1 MTSRTGNWDVTLVLP
16 LKAAANQ
23 LLKIETQLRH
33 LNLKAT
39 ASIEARERTET
50 ARCLAERLED
60 IHEAL
65 ESLKKL
71 VADMEADLSW
81 ASGGG
86 RSGKRTPAAE
96 D

>member
-1 MTSRTGNWDVTLVLP
+1 MTSMADNCEVTLVLP

-23 LLKIETQLRH
+23 LLKIEAQLRQ
-33 LNLKAT
+33 LNLKAAVSNET
-39 ASIEARERTET
+39 RERTET
-50 ARCLAERLED
+50 ARCLAQRLED
-60 IHEAL
+60 INEAL

-81 ASGGG
+81 APGGG
-86 RSGKRTPAAE
+86 RGGKRGLASE